1 MDVYTTGIIESNL
14 NECDD
19 IEELKQKILPL
30 LQGQRSVW
38 AKKVEQIIS
47 DNQYTGKQ
55 LAQLCKVSEPAVRKW
70 RKGSLPQ
77 SRDMY
82 IRIGFAAGYTLEE
95 MNTFLMRYGKC
106 PQLYIKSLED
116 AVCIFV
122 LRSEHLA
129 HTYET
134 YLTVLDMVK
143 QEFQDAPEI
152 LHSTYTTKHLS
163 ASFANLKSLEEMV
176 TFVKANTPSYKQA
189 YSKLYSYIIA
199 FLQINLQNEY
209 IVDGDGHKAT
219 RIMLEQGK
227 SSNNRKNAVQAGLI
241 FYRNNDVAYHQI
253 IGRDQNGCPVWSYS
267 SNHYERQQCITVS
280 EIGQDR
286 DHYYFTEGGTI
297 IALDVDTGNVLWKNT
312 DFQGYAPRSCI
323 GKDGRIYLSGLE
335 GPAFFAVSAEG
346 ETLNRISS
354 FEPHCGIPS
363 SIEVEDDYIV
373 ITFSEACL
381 QFHIRTGDYTYE
393 SHSM

>member
-209 IVDGDGHKAT
+209 IVDGDGHKASFHAMAT
-219 RIMLEQGK
+219 ESQW
-227 SSNNRKNAVQAGLI
+227 SSSLR
-241 FYRNNDVAYHQI
+241 H
-253 IGRDQNGCPVWSYS
+253 
-267 SNHYERQQCITVS
+267 CIS
-280 EIGQDR
+280 EIRNKRWFPLRHKIISLGLHLNMDTDAINKMLQYAQMEPLYAKNPLEASIMWAIEEAKLCSD
-286 DHYYFTEGGTI
+286 DDAIIPDGSSDLCSFVKDILIQLDLDEEG
-297 IALDVDTGNVLWKNT
+297 N
-312 DFQGYAPRSCI
+312 
-323 GKDGRIYLSGLE
+323 YL
-335 GPAFFAVSAEG
+335 
-346 ETLNRISS
+346 I
-354 FEPHCGIPS
+354 
-363 SIEVEDDYIV
+363 DD
-373 ITFSEACL
+373 L
-381 QFHIRTGDYTYE
+381 
-393 SHSM
+393 